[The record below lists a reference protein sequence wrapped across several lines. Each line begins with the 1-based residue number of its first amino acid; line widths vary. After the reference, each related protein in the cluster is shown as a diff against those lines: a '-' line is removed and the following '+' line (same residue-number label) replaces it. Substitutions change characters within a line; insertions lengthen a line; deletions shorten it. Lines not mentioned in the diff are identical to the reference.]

1 MSNHT
6 SRGQQRDKP
15 FRDALRRSISEASG
29 DPDRLNRIARALYS
43 KAEDGD
49 VNAIREIAD
58 RLDGKVP
65 QPQTGDDDGPPIAHV
80 VTWKT
85 SGGT

>member
-1 MSNHT
+1 MAGNNNVH
-6 SRGQQRDKP
+6 RGPQKDKP
-15 FRDALRRSISEASG
+15 FRDALRRSIAEASG

-58 RLDGKVP
+58 RLDGKP
-65 QPQTGDDDGPPIAHV
+65 AQSHSGDDDGPPIAHV
-80 VTWKT
+80 VTWKQQP
-85 SGGT
+85 